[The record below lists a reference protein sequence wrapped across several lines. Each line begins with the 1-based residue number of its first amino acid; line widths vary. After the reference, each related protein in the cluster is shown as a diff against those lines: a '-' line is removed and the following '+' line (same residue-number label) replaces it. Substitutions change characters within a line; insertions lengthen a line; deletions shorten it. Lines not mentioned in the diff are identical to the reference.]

1 MAQQQANDRL
11 IRGMP
16 TLDQVE
22 RTERMVIIQGIK
34 KIQHRRDR
42 VMQRG
47 IERQN
52 PACHRLTDELSAVLD
67 VYLEIVPEQ
76 LDDWQVGRCLTI
88 GNGFGFQ
95 NQPVRC
101 VLRIKELAHHAR
113 LAHPRF
119 SDDSHHLAVTLAGKL
134 LHAAKL
140 LQFDIAA
147 DEAR

>member
-52 PACHRLTDELSAVLD
+52 LACTRATDELSAVLD

-95 NQPVRC
+95 NQPVRW

-113 LAHPRF
+113 LAHLRF
-119 SDDSHHLAVTLAGKL
+119 SDD
-134 LHAAKL
+134 
-140 LQFDIAA
+140 
-147 DEAR
+147 